1 MRLCIL
7 IALATSVV
15 TGSADAQ
22 QPMARGPVL
31 SVRGV
36 GTIEV
41 PPDHAKLSVDVVTNA
56 DSLAAAA
63 KAHENRATN
72 AASILRDL
80 VKDGLEIERAS
91 YRLGQR
97 NRQVQVP
104 AGQQPPR
111 PEFQAVTS
119 FVVRSARIGNLGD
132 AISTL
137 AAKGLFEVRSVS
149 FAVDDQRGVLNMA
162 RKKAV
167 DDAREQARTYAD
179 AAGVSLE
186 GILEITDG
194 EAHAGGEGQADLP
207 SMRRAQIIPPATV
220 SVYASVTIKWGIS
233 PQQR

>member
-1 MRLCIL
+1 MRLCL
-7 IALATSVV
+7 LTALAIPAMMAV
-15 TGSADAQ
+15 ADAQ
-22 QPMARGPVL
+22 QIMPRGPVL

-41 PPDHAKLSVDVVTNA
+41 PPDHAKLSVDVVTKA
-56 DSLAAAA
+56 DNLAAAA
-63 KAHENRATN
+63 KAHESRATN

-80 VKDGLEIERAS
+80 VKDGLEIERSS
-91 YRLGQR
+91 YRLGQL

-104 AGQQPPR
+104 TGQQPPR

-119 FVVRSARIGNLGD
+119 FILKSSRIGNLNE

-137 AAKGLFEVRSVS
+137 AAKGLFEVRNVS
-149 FAVDDQRGVLNMA
+149 FAVDDQRGALNMA

-167 DDAREQARTYAD
+167 DDAREQARAYAD

-220 SVYASVTIKWGIS
+220 SFNASVTIKWGIS
-233 PQQR
+233 PQQK